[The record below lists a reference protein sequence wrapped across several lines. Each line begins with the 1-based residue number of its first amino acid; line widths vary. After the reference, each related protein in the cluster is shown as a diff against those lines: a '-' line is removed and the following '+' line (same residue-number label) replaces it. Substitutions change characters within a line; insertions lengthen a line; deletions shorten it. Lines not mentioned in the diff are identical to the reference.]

1 MGGSVTE
8 SSYKENQSKRRFPGL
23 PGPPHGPRQCGW
35 ELGFL
40 TSLQWTRAHPS
51 LRRTSQ

>member
-8 SSYKENQSKRRFPGL
+8 SSYKGNQSKCRFRGL
-23 PGPPHGPRQCGW
+23 PGPPHGPHQCGR

-40 TSLQWTRAHPS
+40 TSLQQIRAHPS